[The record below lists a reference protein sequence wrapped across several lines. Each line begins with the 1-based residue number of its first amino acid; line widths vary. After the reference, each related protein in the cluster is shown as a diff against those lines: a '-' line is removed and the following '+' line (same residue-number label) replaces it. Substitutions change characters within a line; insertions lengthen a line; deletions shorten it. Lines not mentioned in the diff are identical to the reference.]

1 MALKLDYVVRETT
14 SNLRRNVTLTFAAIV
29 TVGVSLALF
38 GSALLLQAGV
48 DNVSAR
54 WENGIELIVFL
65 QRDATDDQLEALR
78 TAFDDNPEIG
88 PDNYRYVD
96 LEESRAEARRLFE
109 RNDAMLQ
116 KIEDSEDL
124 VPASFRIVPQKKDTE
139 VINAL
144 ARQFAGQPGVQR
156 TTSSQ
161 EAVKTV
167 SDVTQFSRT
176 AILSVAVGLL
186 VAALMLIL
194 NAIRMAMFARRRE
207 IEVMKLVGATNW
219 FIRVPFML
227 EGIIHGLIG
236 SLLALVGVLTLDRFM
251 ERVATNEEYRLILQG
266 FVASPGERTTT
277 LVIVVLLGMVIGAA
291 GSGWALSR
299 FLKV

>member
-1 MALKLDYVVRETT
+1 VALKLDYVVRETT
-14 SNLRRNVTLTFAAIV
+14 TNLRRNVTLTFAAIV

-38 GSALLLQAGV
+38 GSALLLQHGV

-65 QRDATDDQLEALR
+65 KRDISPDQR
-78 TAFDDNPEIG
+78 TALETVFNENDEVDNFD
-88 PDNYRYVD
+88 YMD
-96 LEESRAEARRLFE
+96 LDQSNAEARRLFE
-109 RNDAMLQ
+109 RNEAMLTQ
-116 KIEDSEDL
+116 IEENPEL
-124 VPASFRIVPQKKDTE
+124 VPASYRIKPVRKDTA
-139 VINAL
+139 VIQSL
-144 ARQFAGQPGVQR
+144 QQQFASQPGVLK

-176 AILSVAVGLL
+176 AILAVAVGLL

-227 EGIIHGLIG
+227 EGIIQGLIG
-236 SLLALVGVLTLDRFM
+236 SALALVGVWTLDRFM

-266 FVASPGERTTT
+266 FVASNSELTQTMV
-277 LVIVVLLGMVIGAA
+277 LVIVLGVVIGAA